1 MWDWEGL
8 KRGLNCAVKGRKR
21 SQDERLAPCGFLGQS
36 PKQGLGQSPKVL
48 PQARPLRRR
57 LYRREPRFGGCCV
70 PVGRVQQPTEPAGET
85 AKLPEA
91 IKA

>member
-36 PKQGLGQSPKVL
+36 PEWGLGQGPKVL
-48 PQARPLRRR
+48 PQARSLRRR
-57 LYRREPRFGGCCV
+57 LCRREPGFGVLTPRSFCREKEGAV
-70 PVGRVQQPTEPAGET
+70 AFVGES
-85 AKLPEA
+85 
-91 IKA
+91 IC